1 MLVSPRALVVVSV
14 GILSGFAS
22 ADEPPIRGFSSQS
35 VPAERQL
42 ETKFRA
48 IPQPDSMREAMRFLS
63 ARPHHLGSARDSVN
77 ADWILQR
84 FRAWGWDAHIETFRV
99 LFPTPLERVVELVA
113 PNRYRATLREPAVRE
128 DPSTAQQG
136 EQLPTYNAYS
146 IDGDVTAPL
155 VFVNYGIPEDY
166 ERLKRMGISVKGAI
180 VIAKYGR
187 SWRGIKPKVAAE
199 HGAVGCLI
207 YSDPADDG
215 YHAGD
220 VYPEGPFRPA
230 QGVQRGSVLDMPLYT
245 GDPLTPGIGA
255 TENAKRLSRSEAAT
269 ITKIPVQPLS
279 YEDARPLLAAIQ
291 GRPAPQGWAGALPI
305 TYHVG
310 PGPARVHL
318 RLKFDWRLT
327 TVRDVIAR
335 IPGKELP
342 DQWVVRGNHHDAWVN
357 GAEDPISGLVA
368 LLEEARGIGTLLKGG
383 WRPRRTIIY
392 NAWDGEEPILMGST
406 EWAEAHADEL
416 TRNAVAYL
424 NTDGNGRGV
433 LDVQGSPMLAKMLTE
448 VARDVTDPETKLSV
462 WKRAHLAGIVNAE
475 SHEARE
481 KARKRDDVAVDPM
494 GSGSDYT
501 AFYHHLGIPSL
512 NLGFG
517 GEDDNGGIY
526 HSIYDSFRWFTTFSD
541 TAFVYGRALAQTTGM
556 AVLRLANADLLP
568 YEFTALSERVA
579 GNLKEVQ
586 NLLKTTRDSI
596 EEQNREIEESTFVAI
611 NDPRRPI
618 VAPTPEEVPPHLN
631 FSPLENAADRLK
643 RAADGYEEALD
654 KIGSKSGGVFTA
666 ENTSQLN
673 GLLLQVER
681 LLAPERGLPRR
692 PWYRQV
698 LSAPGWYTGY
708 SPKTLPGITEAIE
721 AKRWREGEDEAIR
734 LGRALDEESA
744 AIERLTDML
753 GRLAS
758 R

>member
-1 MLVSPRALVVVSV
+1 MLVFPRALLVASIGV
-14 GILSGFAS
+14 LTGFAS
-22 ADEPPIRGFSSQS
+22 ADEPPIRGFSPQS
-35 VPAERQL
+35 AQAERQL

-48 IPQPDSMREAMRFLS
+48 VPEPDSMREAMRFLS

-77 ADWILQR
+77 ADWLLQR
-84 FRAWGWDAHIETFRV
+84 FRSWGWDAHIETFRV
-99 LFPTPLERVVELVA
+99 LFPTPVERVVELVA
-113 PNRYRATLREPAVRE
+113 PNRFRATLREPALKS
-128 DPSTAQQG
+128 DPSTNQQS

-230 QGVQRGSVLDMPLYT
+230 EGVQRGSVLDMPLFP
-245 GDPLTPGIGA
+245 GDPLTPGIAA
-255 TENAKRLSRSEAAT
+255 TENAKRLDRSDAPT

-279 YEDARPLLAAIQ
+279 YEDARPLLAAIR
-291 GRPAPQGWAGALPI
+291 GRPAPENWAGALPI

-318 RLKFDWRLT
+318 KLKSDWRLT

-368 LLEEARGIGTLLKGG
+368 LLEEARGIGALLKTG

-392 NAWDGEEPILMGST
+392 AAWDGEEPVLLGST
-406 EWAEAHADEL
+406 EWAEAHAEEL
-416 TRNAVAYL
+416 TRNAVTYINSDA
-424 NTDGNGRGV
+424 NGRGV
-433 LDVQGSPMLAKMLTE
+433 LSIDGSPTLARTITE
-448 VARDVTDPETKLSV
+448 VTRDVADPEAGMSV
-462 WKRAHLAGIVNAE
+462 WKRAHLSGIAIAG
-475 SHEARE
+475 SRDKRE
-481 KARKRDDVAVDPM
+481 KARKRDDLPVDPM

-501 AFYHHLGIPSL
+501 AFYHHLGVPSL
-512 NLGFG
+512 NLAFG
-517 GEDDNGGIY
+517 GEDDGGVY

-541 TAFVYGRALAQTTGM
+541 TGFAYGRALAQTAGTT
-556 AVLRLANADLLP
+556 VLRLANADLLP
-568 YEFTALSERVA
+568 FEFTRLSERVA
-579 GNLKEVQ
+579 DNIKDVQ
-586 NLLKTTRDSI
+586 ELLKTTRDSI
-596 EEQNREIEESTFVAI
+596 EEQNREVEESTFVAI
-611 NDPRRPI
+611 NDPRKPI
-618 VAPTPEEVPPHLN
+618 VAPTREVVPPHLN
-631 FSPLENAADRLK
+631 FSPVENAADRLK
-643 RAADGYEEALD
+643 RAAEAYEDALD
-654 KIGSKSGGVFTA
+654 RIGNKSGALTL
-666 ENTSQLN
+666 ENTNQLN
-673 GLLLQVER
+673 GLLLQAER
-681 LLAPERGLPRR
+681 LLAPQGGLPRR

-721 AKRWREGEDEAIR
+721 GKRWREGEDEAAR

-744 AIERLTDML
+744 AIERLTDMV

>member
-1 MLVSPRALVVVSV
+1 MLVSPRALLVASIGV
-14 GILSGFAS
+14 LTGFAS
-22 ADEPPIRGFSSQS
+22 ADEPPIRGFSTQS
-35 VPAERQL
+35 AQAERQL

-48 IPQPDSMREAMRFLS
+48 VPEPDSMREAMRFLS

-77 ADWILQR
+77 ADWLLQR
-84 FRAWGWDAHIETFRV
+84 FRSWGWDAHIETFRV
-99 LFPTPLERVVELVA
+99 LFPTPVERVVELVT
-113 PNRYRATLREPAVRE
+113 PNRFRATLREPALKS
-128 DPSTAQQG
+128 DPSTNQQS

-166 ERLKRMGISVKGAI
+166 ARLKRMGISVKGAI

-199 HGAVGCLI
+199 HGALGCLI

-220 VYPEGPFRPA
+220 VYPEGPFRPWK
-230 QGVQRGSVLDMPLYT
+230 GVQRGSVLDMPLFA
-245 GDPLTPGIGA
+245 GDPLTPGIAA
-255 TENAKRLSRSEAAT
+255 TENAKRLSRSEAPT

-279 YEDARPLLAAIQ
+279 YEDARPLLAAIA
-291 GRPAPQGWAGALPI
+291 GRPAPEDWAGALPI

-318 RLKFDWRLT
+318 KLKSDWRLT

-335 IPGKELP
+335 IPGEELP
-342 DQWVVRGNHHDAWVN
+342 EQWVVRGNHHDAWVN
-357 GAEDPISGLVA
+357 GAQDPISGLVA
-368 LLEEARGIGTLLKGG
+368 LLEEARGIGTLLKNG
-383 WRPRRTIIY
+383 WRPRRTIVY
-392 NAWDGEEPILMGST
+392 AAWDGEEPMLLGST
-406 EWAEAHADEL
+406 EWAEAHAEEL
-416 TRNAVAYL
+416 MRNAVAYI
-424 NTDGNGRGV
+424 NSDVNARGV
-433 LDVQGSPMLAKMLTE
+433 MDIQGSPTLARTITE
-448 VARDVTDPETKLSV
+448 VTRDVADPETGMSV
-462 WKRAHLAGIVNAE
+462 WKRAHLSGIATAG
-475 SHEARE
+475 SRDKRE
-481 KARKRDDVAVDPM
+481 KARKRDDLPVDPM

-501 AFYHHLGIPSL
+501 AFYHHLGVASL
-512 NLGFG
+512 NLGFTS
-517 GEDDNGGIY
+517 EDDGGIY
-526 HSIYDSFRWFTTFSD
+526 HSIYDSFRWFTTYSD
-541 TAFVYGRALAQTTGM
+541 TAFVYGRALAQTGGT

-568 YEFTALSERVA
+568 FEFTRLSERVA
-579 GNLKEVQ
+579 DNLKDVQ
-586 NLLKTTRDSI
+586 DLLKTTRDSI

-611 NDPRRPI
+611 NDPRKPM
-618 VAPTPEEVPPHLN
+618 VAPSREEVPPHLN
-631 FSPLENAADRLK
+631 FSSLENAADRLK
-643 RAADGYEEALD
+643 RAADSYEAALD
-654 KIGSKSGGVFTA
+654 RTGGKGGAFTV

-673 GLLLQVER
+673 SLLLQVER

-721 AKRWREGEDEAIR
+721 GKRWREGEDEAAR
-734 LGRALDEESA
+734 LARALDEESA

>member
-1 MLVSPRALVVVSV
+1 
-14 GILSGFAS
+14 
-22 ADEPPIRGFSSQS
+22 
-35 VPAERQL
+35 
-42 ETKFRA
+42 
-48 IPQPDSMREAMRFLS
+48 MREAMRFLS

-77 ADWILQR
+77 ADWMLQR
-84 FRAWGWDAHIETFRV
+84 FRSWGWDARIETFRV

-113 PNRYRATLREPAVRE
+113 PSRYRATLREPAVRQ

-146 IDGDVTAPL
+146 VDGDVTAPL

-166 ERLKRMGISVKGAI
+166 DRLKRMGISVKGAI

-187 SWRGIKPKVAAE
+187 SWRGIKPKIAAE
-199 HGAVGCLI
+199 HGAIGCLI

-220 VYPEGPFRPA
+220 VYPEGPFRPS
-230 QGVQRGSVLDMPLYT
+230 QGVQRGSVLDMPLFP
-245 GDPLTPGIGA
+245 GDPLTPGIAA
-255 TENAKRLSRSEAAT
+255 TENAKRLSRAEAPT

-279 YEDARPLLAAIQ
+279 YEDARPLLAAIA
-291 GRPAPQGWAGALPI
+291 GRPAPVDWAGALPI

-318 RLKFDWRLT
+318 KLKSDWRLT

-357 GAEDPISGLVA
+357 GAQDPISGLVA
-368 LLEEARGIGTLLKGG
+368 LLEEARGIGALLKNG

-392 NAWDGEEPILMGST
+392 AAWDGEEPVLLGST
-406 EWAEAHADEL
+406 EWAEAHAGEL

-424 NTDGNGRGV
+424 NSDANARGV
-433 LDVQGSPMLAKMLTE
+433 LDIVGSPTLARTITE
-448 VARDVTDPETKLSV
+448 VTRDVTDPETGMSV
-462 WKRAHLAGIVNAE
+462 WKRAHLTGIATAE
-475 SHEARE
+475 SRDKRE
-481 KARKRDDVAVDPM
+481 KARKRDDLLVDPM

-501 AFYHHLGIPSL
+501 AFYHHLGVPSL
-512 NLGFG
+512 DLGFG
-517 GEDDNGGIY
+517 GEDDGGVY
-526 HSIYDSFRWFTTFSD
+526 HSIYDSFHWFTTFSD
-541 TAFVYGRALAQTTGM
+541 TAFVYGRALAQTAGTT
-556 AVLRLANADLLP
+556 VLRLANADLLP
-568 YEFTALSERVA
+568 FEFTRLSEKVA
-579 GNLKEVQ
+579 DNIKDVQ
-586 NLLKTTRDSI
+586 DLLKTTRDSI
-596 EEQNREIEESTFVAI
+596 EEQNHEIEESTFVAI

-643 RAADGYEEALD
+643 RAADSYEDAID
-654 KIGSKSGGVFTA
+654 RVGRKGGVLTA

-708 SPKTLPGITEAIE
+708 SPKTLPGVTEAIE
-721 AKRWREGEDEAIR
+721 GKRWREGEDEAAR
-734 LGRALDEESA
+734 LGRALDDESA
-744 AIERLTDML
+744 AIERLTDLL

>member
-1 MLVSPRALVVVSV
+1 MPVSPRVPLILVA

-22 ADEPPIRGFSSQS
+22 ADEPPIRGFSTQS
-35 VPAERQL
+35 AQAERQL

-48 IPQPDSMREAMRFLS
+48 VPEPDSMREAMRFLS

-84 FRAWGWDAHIETFRV
+84 FRSWGWDARIETFRV

-113 PNRYRATLREPAVRE
+113 PSRYRATLLEPAIRE

-230 QGVQRGSVLDMPLYT
+230 QGVQRGSVLDMPLYA
-245 GDPLTPGIGA
+245 GDPLTPGIAA
-255 TENAKRLSRSEAAT
+255 TENAKRLSRSEAPT

-279 YEDARPLLAAIQ
+279 YEDARPLLAAIG
-291 GRPAPQGWAGALPI
+291 GRPAPEGWAGALPI

-318 RLKFDWRLT
+318 KLKSDWRLT

-357 GAEDPISGLVA
+357 GAQDPISGLVA
-368 LLEEARGIGTLLKGG
+368 LLEEARGIGALLQSG

-392 NAWDGEEPILMGST
+392 AAWDGEEPMLLGST
-406 EWAEAHADEL
+406 EWAEAHAEEL
-416 TRNAVAYL
+416 TRNAVAYV
-424 NTDGNGRGV
+424 NSDVNARGV
-433 LDVQGSPMLAKMLTE
+433 MDIQGSPTLSRTITE
-448 VARDVTDPETKLSV
+448 VTRDVTDPETGLSV
-462 WKRAHLAGIVNAE
+462 WKRAHLTAIATAG
-475 SHEARE
+475 SHDKRE
-481 KARKRDDVAVDPM
+481 KARKRDDLPVDPM

-501 AFYHHLGIPSL
+501 AFYHHLGVPSL

-517 GEDDNGGIY
+517 GEDEGGIY

-541 TAFVYGRALAQTTGM
+541 TAFVYGRALAQTAGIT
-556 AVLRLANADLLP
+556 VLRLANADLLP
-568 YEFTALSERVA
+568 FEFTGLSERVG
-579 GNLKEVQ
+579 GNIKEVQ
-586 NLLKTTRDSI
+586 DLLKTTRDSI
-596 EEQNREIEESTFVAI
+596 EEQNKEIEESTFVAI
-611 NDPRRPI
+611 NDPRKPM
-618 VAPTPEEVPPHLN
+618 VTPAAEEVPPHLN

-643 RAADGYEEALD
+643 RAADAYERALD
-654 KIGSKSGGVFTA
+654 RVESKSGVLTA
-666 ENTSQLN
+666 AKTSQLN

-681 LLAPERGLPRR
+681 LLAPEGGLPRR

-708 SPKTLPGITEAIE
+708 SPKILPGITEAIE
-721 AKRWREGEDEAIR
+721 GKRWREGEDEAAR
-734 LGRALDEESA
+734 LGRALDQESA
-744 AIERLTDML
+744 AIEKLTDML

>member
-1 MLVSPRALVVVSV
+1 MQVSQRALVVASVS
-14 GILSGFAS
+14 ILCGFAS
-22 ADEPPIRGFSSQS
+22 ADEPPIRGFSPQS
-35 VPAERQL
+35 AQAERQL

-48 IPQPDSMREAMRFLS
+48 VPEPDSMREAMRFLS

-77 ADWILQR
+77 ADWLLQR
-84 FRAWGWDAHIETFRV
+84 FRSWGWNAHIETFRV
-99 LFPTPLERVVELVA
+99 LFPTPVDRVVELVA
-113 PNRYRATLREPAVRE
+113 PNRFRATLREPALKS
-128 DPSTAQQG
+128 DPSTNQQS

-207 YSDPADDG
+207 YSDPEDDG

-255 TENAKRLSRSEAAT
+255 TESAKRLSRSEAAT

-291 GRPAPQGWAGALPI
+291 GLPAPQDWAGALPI

-327 TVRDVIAR
+327 TVRDVLAR

-368 LLEEARGIGTLLKGG
+368 LLEEARGIGTLLKSG

-392 NAWDGEEPILMGST
+392 TAWDGEEPILMGST
-406 EWAEAHADEL
+406 EWAEAHAEEL

-433 LDVQGSPMLAKMLTE
+433 LDVQGSPMLARMLTE
-448 VARDVTDPETKLSV
+448 VTRDVTDPETKLSV
-462 WKRAHLAGIVNAE
+462 WKRAHLSGIATAG
-475 SHEARE
+475 SRDKRE
-481 KARKRDDVAVDPM
+481 KARKRDDLPVDPM

-526 HSIYDSFRWFTTFSD
+526 HSIYDSFRWFTTYSD
-541 TAFVYGRALAQTTGM
+541 TAFVYGRALAQTAGTT
-556 AVLRLANADLLP
+556 VLRLANADLLP
-568 YEFTALSERVA
+568 FEFTRLSERVA
-579 GNLKEVQ
+579 DNIKDVQ
-586 NLLKTTRDSI
+586 ELLKTTRDSI

-611 NDPRRPI
+611 NDPRKPM
-618 VAPTPEEVPPHLN
+618 VAPAREEVPPHLN

-643 RAADGYEEALD
+643 RAADAYEDALD
-654 KIGSKSGGVFTA
+654 RIGSKGGPLTS
-666 ENTSQLN
+666 ENTRELN
-673 GLLLQVER
+673 GQLLQVER

-708 SPKTLPGITEAIE
+708 SPKTFPGITEAIE
-721 AKRWREGEDEAIR
+721 GKRWREGEDEAAR
-734 LGRALDEESA
+734 LARALDEESA

>member
-1 MLVSPRALVVVSV
+1 MLVSPRALVIASI
-14 GILSGFAS
+14 GILSGFGS
-22 ADEPPIRGFSSQS
+22 ADVPPIRGFSMQS
-35 VPAERQL
+35 AQVERQL
-42 ETKFRA
+42 ETKFRS
-48 IPQPDSMREAMRFLS
+48 IPEPDSMREAMRFLS

-84 FRAWGWDAHIETFRV
+84 FRSWGWDAQIETFRV

-113 PNRYRATLREPAVRE
+113 PSRYRASLREPALRE
-128 DPSTAQQG
+128 DPSTTQQG

-220 VYPEGPFRPA
+220 VYPEGPFRPS
-230 QGVQRGSVLDMPLYT
+230 QGVQRGSVLDMPLFA
-245 GDPLTPGIGA
+245 GDPLTPGVAA
-255 TENAKRLSRSEAAT
+255 TPDAKRLSRGEAPT

-279 YEDARPLLAAIQ
+279 YEDARPLLAAIR
-291 GRPAPQGWAGALPI
+291 GRPAPEDWAGALPI

-318 RLKFDWRLT
+318 RLKSDWRLT

-357 GAEDPISGLVA
+357 GAQDPISGLVA
-368 LLEEARGIGTLLKGG
+368 LLEEARGIGMLVKNG
-383 WRPRRTIIY
+383 WRPRRTIVY
-392 NAWDGEEPILMGST
+392 AAWDGEEPMLLGST
-406 EWAEAHADEL
+406 EWAEAHAEEL
-416 TRNAVAYL
+416 TRKAVAYL
-424 NTDGNGRGV
+424 NSDVNARGV
-433 LDVQGSPMLAKMLTE
+433 MDIQGSPTLARTITE
-448 VARDVTDPETKLSV
+448 VTRDVTDPETGLSV
-462 WKRAHLAGIVNAE
+462 WKRAHLSGIATAG
-475 SHEARE
+475 SRDKRE
-481 KARKRDDVAVDPM
+481 KARKRNDLPVDPM

-512 NLGFG
+512 NLGFT
-517 GEDDNGGIY
+517 GEDDGGIY

-541 TAFVYGRALAQTTGM
+541 TAFVYGRALAQTAGM

-568 YEFTALSERVA
+568 FEFTQLSERV
-579 GNLKEVQ
+579 GDNIKEVQ
-586 NLLKTTRDSI
+586 DLLKTTRDSI
-596 EEQNREIEESTFVAI
+596 EEQNRELEESTFVAI
-611 NDPRRPI
+611 NDPRK
-618 VAPTPEEVPPHLN
+618 PTVPPAREEVPPHLN

-643 RAADGYEEALD
+643 RAGDDYEEVLD
-654 KIGSKSGGVFTA
+654 KITSKGSVVLTP
-666 ENTSQLN
+666 ENANQLN
-673 GLLLQVER
+673 GQLLQVER
-681 LLAPERGLPRR
+681 LSAPEQGLPRR
-692 PWYRQV
+692 PWYRQI

-708 SPKTLPGITEAIE
+708 SPKTLPGIREAIE
-721 AKRWREGEDEAIR
+721 GKRWREGEEEAAR
-734 LGRALDEESA
+734 LGRALDAEA
-744 AIERLTDML
+744 ATIERLTAML
-753 GRLAS
+753 GQLAS

>member
-1 MLVSPRALVVVSV
+1 MLVSQRALVVVSV
-14 GILSGFAS
+14 GVLAGFAS
-22 ADEPPIRGFSSQS
+22 ADEPPIRGFSPQS
-35 VPAERQL
+35 APAERQL

-48 IPQPDSMREAMRFLS
+48 VPEPDSMREAMRFLS

-77 ADWILQR
+77 ADWLLQR
-84 FRAWGWDAHIETFRV
+84 FRSWGWDAHIETFRV
-99 LFPTPLERVVELVA
+99 LFPTPVERVVELVA
-113 PNRYRATLREPAVRE
+113 PNRFRATLREPAIRS
-128 DPSTAQQG
+128 DPSTNQQS

-207 YSDPADDG
+207 YSDPSDDG

-230 QGVQRGSVLDMPLYT
+230 EGVQRGSVLDMPLFP
-245 GDPLTPGIGA
+245 GDPLTPGIAA
-255 TENAKRLSRSEAAT
+255 TENAKRLDRSDAPT

-279 YEDARPLLAAIQ
+279 YEDARPLLAAIR
-291 GRPAPQGWAGALPI
+291 GRPAPENWAGALPI

-318 RLKFDWRLT
+318 KLKSDWRLT

-368 LLEEARGIGTLLKGG
+368 LLEEARGIGALLKTG

-392 NAWDGEEPILMGST
+392 AAWDGEEPVLLGST
-406 EWAEAHADEL
+406 EWAEAHAEEL
-416 TRNAVAYL
+416 TRNAVTYINSDA
-424 NTDGNGRGV
+424 NGRGV
-433 LDVQGSPMLAKMLTE
+433 LGIDGSPTLARTITE
-448 VARDVTDPETKLSV
+448 VTRDVADPEAGMSV
-462 WKRAHLAGIVNAE
+462 WKRAHLSGIAIAG
-475 SHEARE
+475 SRDKRE
-481 KARKRDDVAVDPM
+481 KARKRDDLPVDPM

-501 AFYHHLGIPSL
+501 AFYHHLGVPSL
-512 NLGFG
+512 NLAFG
-517 GEDDNGGIY
+517 GEDDGGVY

-541 TAFVYGRALAQTTGM
+541 TAFVYGRALAQTAGTT
-556 AVLRLANADLLP
+556 VLRLANADLLP
-568 YEFTALSERVA
+568 FEFTRLSERVA
-579 GNLKEVQ
+579 DNIKDVQ
-586 NLLKTTRDSI
+586 ELLKTTRDSI
-596 EEQNREIEESTFVAI
+596 EEQNREVEESTFVAI
-611 NDPRRPI
+611 NDPRKPI
-618 VAPTPEEVPPHLN
+618 VAPTREEVPPHLN
-631 FSPLENAADRLK
+631 FSPVENAADRLK
-643 RAADGYEEALD
+643 RAAGAYEDALD
-654 KIGSKSGGVFTA
+654 RIGNKSGALTL
-666 ENTSQLN
+666 ENTNQLN

-681 LLAPERGLPRR
+681 LLAPQGGLPRR

-721 AKRWREGEDEAIR
+721 GKRWREGEDEAAR